1 VRRRRRGRDTR
12 TRQRVLD
19 AAAELFA
26 ERGFRKVTVREICRR
41 ARANVAAVNYHFRDK
56 AGLYR
61 EVVEMAIAVME
72 ETNAAAR
79 QAADLAPRADRLR
92 AHVRVYVGALASG
105 RGPSWLHRIIMREQA
120 DPTFALDLFVDRA
133 IRPRIEYLKGLVR
146 DLVGP
151 APSDAVVMHCVFS
164 LQAQSLTM
172 ALPNPIG
179 DRLRGTQTWTPGAID
194 ALAAHITDF
203 TLGGIAAIA
212 GGRTRGRS

>member
-1 VRRRRRGRDTR
+1 MKRHGRDTR

-19 AAAELFA
+19 AAAQLFA

-41 ARANVAAVNYHFRDK
+41 ARANVAAVNYHFGDK

-79 QAADLAPRADRLR
+79 QAAEAAPRGDRLR
-92 AHVRVYVGALASG
+92 SHVRVYVGALANG
-105 RGPSWLHRIIMREQA
+105 KGPSWMHRIIMREQA
-120 DPTFALDLFVDRA
+120 DPTFALDLFVNRA

-146 DLVGP
+146 DLVGS
-151 APSDAVVMHCVFS
+151 AASDEVVMRCVFS

-179 DRLRGTQTWTPGAID
+179 DRLRGGRTWTPHAID
-194 ALAAHITDF
+194 ALVDHITDF

-212 GGRTRGRS
+212 GRTRGRQ

>member
-1 VRRRRRGRDTR
+1 MRPGADTR
-12 TRQRVLD
+12 TRQRLLD
-19 AAAELFA
+19 AAAQLFA

-79 QAADLAPRADRLR
+79 EAAEAAPPADRLR
-92 AHVRVYVGALASG
+92 AHVRVYVAALANAS
-105 RGPSWLHRIIMREQA
+105 GPSWMHRIIMREQA
-120 DPTFALDLFVDRA
+120 DPTFALDLFVNRA
-133 IRPRIEYLKGLVR
+133 IRPRIEYLKRLVR

-151 APSDAVVMHCVFS
+151 APSDEAVTLCVFS
-164 LQAQSLTM
+164 LQAQSLTL

-179 DRLRGTQTWTPGAID
+179 DRLRGRQPLTAGAID
-194 ALAAHITDF
+194 ALTDHITDF
-203 TLGGIAAIA
+203 TLGGITAIA
-212 GGRTRGRS
+212 GRRTRGRP